1 MLLVAVSLSAIA
13 AFYSIMG
20 LAAIFAAAVIPIV
33 IMGSI
38 LEVAKVTV
46 TVWLHEYWQD
56 AKLLMRGY
64 LTLAVVVLMML
75 TSMGIFG
82 FLSKAHSDQSLVT
95 GDSQAK
101 LAIYDEKIKTSRD
114 NIETNRR
121 ALKQMDEA
129 VDQVMGRSS
138 DEKGADKAVAI
149 RRAQQKERVRLLAE
163 IAAEQKTIAK
173 LNEEAAPIR
182 AENRKIEAEVGP
194 IKYIAALIYG
204 DNPDASLLE
213 RAVRWVIIMIVIV
226 FDPLAIMMLLAAT
239 ESMSWIK
246 RQRSEDKEQPIVVVP
261 DAVPPVPEIPEP
273 EPEPILE
280 AKSSITH
287 FNDPGEHPKDY
298 DETQIENIEQIE
310 EVGSEQE
317 FFDKAKFTAQAIDI
331 IDEQQRAAKAN
342 AIMSEIELEQN
353 DDEETTTALDEKQA
367 QREWKDAN
375 PGKTLKQERARYDR
389 GEITE
394 LPWLQSIKLQA
405 DNAKV
410 TGEVRGFGIEF
421 PAEPQKGDQFIR
433 VDVMPN
439 RLYKYNGTKWIEVDK
454 SLSDQ
459 YTFDSAYI
467 DHLIEKLDRG
477 EYDADLLSDAERD
490 QIKFRLT
497 NKG

>member
-1 MLLVAVSLSAIA
+1 
-13 AFYSIMG
+13 
-20 LAAIFAAAVIPIV
+20 
-33 IMGSI
+33 
-38 LEVAKVTV
+38 
-46 TVWLHEYWQD
+46 
-56 AKLLMRGY
+56 
-64 LTLAVVVLMML
+64 
-75 TSMGIFG
+75 
-82 FLSKAHSDQSLVT
+82 
-95 GDSQAK
+95 
-101 LAIYDEKIKTSRD
+101 
-114 NIETNRR
+114 
-121 ALKQMDEA
+121 MDEA

-261 DAVPPVPEIPEP
+261 DAVPPVPEIPEA
-273 EPEPILE
+273 EPEPISE